1 MKITNIFIK
10 LVIVLLAI
18 YSGEL
23 QWILKDNLISYDND
37 EVYERNETVNAMF
50 LLVCI
55 DKKARTILCVNV
67 SILQIIDY
75 LDSLTYSVSIVA
87 CDGKCI

>member
-1 MKITNIFIK
+1 M
-10 LVIVLLAI
+10 LLAI
-18 YSGEL
+18 YSGDL

-55 DKKARTILCVNV
+55 DKKASISLCVNV

-75 LDSLTYSVSIVA
+75 LDN
-87 CDGKCI
+87 